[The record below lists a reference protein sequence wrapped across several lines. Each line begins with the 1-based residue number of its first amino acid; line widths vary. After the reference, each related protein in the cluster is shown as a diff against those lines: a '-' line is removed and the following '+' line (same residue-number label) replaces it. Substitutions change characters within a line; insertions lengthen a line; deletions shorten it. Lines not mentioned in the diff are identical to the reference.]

1 MPVPRPFVITSFHC
15 IFVIYESFFFLH
27 VFVEVLSTKQIG
39 LTSMAG
45 VYVVLGVGLVVAYL
59 VLIAEIIWK
68 RKQEMKVEGQLGNDK
83 NSNFLLFTG
92 VIPVVSNCN
101 LIRNGPSVVTVP
113 PPFPPPPS
121 PRQDYLR
128 LLLALT

>member
-1 MPVPRPFVITSFHC
+1 
-15 IFVIYESFFFLH
+15 
-27 VFVEVLSTKQIG
+27 
-39 LTSMAG
+39 MAG

-83 NSNFLLFTG
+83 NSNSLLFAG
-92 VIPVVSNCN
+92 VIPVVSN
-101 LIRNGPSVVTVP
+101 LIRNSPSVVTVP
-113 PPFPPPPS
+113 PPTPPPP
-121 PRQDYLR
+121 PPQDYLR

>member
-1 MPVPRPFVITSFHC
+1 M
-15 IFVIYESFFFLH
+15 YFF
-27 VFVEVLSTKQIG
+27 EVLSRKRID
-39 LTSMAG
+39 LTSIAG

-68 RKQEMKVEGQLGNDK
+68 QKQEMKVEGQLGNDK

-92 VIPVVSNCN
+92 VIPVVSN
-101 LIRNGPSVVTVP
+101 LIRNSPSVVTVP
-113 PPFPPPPS
+113 PPFPPPLP
-121 PRQDYLR
+121 QDYLR